1 MPIKL
6 FEYLSYQK
14 PIFITDG
21 SAGAEFVRN
30 NNIGV
35 VVQPD
40 EESIKSALQDIS
52 SHRDRLTEI
61 SVHMEAIAEH
71 NSRARTVEAVLCSQN
86 QKEEMR

>member
-1 MPIKL
+1 M
-6 FEYLSYQK
+6 
-14 PIFITDG
+14 
-21 SAGAEFVRN
+21 
-30 NNIGV
+30 
-35 VVQPD
+35 QPD

-71 NSRARTVEAVLCSQN
+71 NSWSARARTVEAVLCSQN